1 MKCVMCRQ
9 AETISGT
16 TSVTFARD
24 QITLVVKDVPV
35 QVCPNCGETYA
46 DEKVAARLLREA
58 ENNIANGSARGYM

>member
-16 TSVTFARD
+16 TSVTFERD
-24 QITLVVKDVPV
+24 QFTLVVKDVPA
-35 QVCPNCGETYA
+35 QVCPNCGETYV